1 MLSRNSNS
9 GQAVKLQLKFP
20 AKKKTVTVDTDEQ
33 TFNLI
38 MTMDIHKL
46 ALAKNGQVEFERQA
60 EEQKQREAL

>member
-1 MLSRNSNS
+1 M
-9 GQAVKLQLKFP
+9 
-20 AKKKTVTVDTDEQ
+20 TVDTDEQ
-33 TFNLI
+33 TFSLI